1 LNDVLQEKEAYID
14 QLSIQMEGLNHEVES
29 LTDFQV
35 NNTSFLSSFFLSSEF
50 KKKLQNKKFSS

>member
-35 NNTSFLSSFFLSSEF
+35 EL